1 MDKLIVKE
9 LIQNAL
15 NVESI
20 YEELALLLTNDSK
33 RSQLKADFKA
43 LHQLLLS
50 GGNASINAAEKIQA
64 LLLK

>member
-15 NVESI
+15 DVESI
-20 YEELALLLTNDSK
+20 CGEIELLLTNDSR
-33 RSQLKADFKA
+33 RSQLKDDFQA

-50 GGNASINAAEKIQA
+50 GGNASKNAAEKIQK